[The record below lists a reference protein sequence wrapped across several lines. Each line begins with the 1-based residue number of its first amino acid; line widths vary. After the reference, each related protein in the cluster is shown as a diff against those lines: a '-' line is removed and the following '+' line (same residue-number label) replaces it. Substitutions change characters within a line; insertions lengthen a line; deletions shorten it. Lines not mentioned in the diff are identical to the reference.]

1 LRNIAI
7 LTLVVFLASSVI
19 VPASASNVSVTI
31 QAERVH
37 ATYNLYLSQ
46 NVTALPNLTTT
57 IDSNSNP
64 DISAA
69 FTQALM
75 KADPSASAVN
85 LSVGLTSVKGNVNL
99 TCAMDVAGV
108 SQVNGDIMTVNMTW
122 LPFDVTSNISAQNFS
137 FNAIGKTYFRSVV
150 AYYANLSRF
159 IGRPNAT
166 ISGAIF
172 YVNGTSVGPPVAVSY
187 AGNFT
192 TLNFSPLSTDIDQW
206 NRTYTLTNDTTTWR
220 LWPPKLFDF
229 DMQIER
235 GNATTHY
242 VASYGYNA
250 IISVPGIG
258 RSQGTELMVGVG
270 SGLTEWVMAGIV
282 VLSVIVAIGV
292 QARYRGRKKAQAKFQ
307 RK

>member
-1 LRNIAI
+1 LRSIAI
-7 LTLVVFLASSVI
+7 FTLVIFLASSLM
-19 VPASASNVSVTI
+19 VPASASNVTVTI

-37 ATYNLYLSQ
+37 ASYDLYLSQ
-46 NVTALPNLTTT
+46 NVTTLPNIATT
-57 IDSNSNP
+57 IDSNSDPNV
-64 DISAA
+64 SAA

-75 KADPSASAVN
+75 KADPSASATN
-85 LSVGLTSVKGNVNL
+85 LSVGLTSVKGNVSL

-108 SQVNGDIMTVNMTW
+108 SQLNGDILTVNMTW
-122 LPFDVTSNISAQNFS
+122 LPFDVTSNLRAQNFS
-137 FNAIGKTYFRSVV
+137 FNTIGNTYFRSVV

-159 IGRPNAT
+159 IGRSNAT

-220 LWPPKLFDF
+220 FWPPKLFDF
-229 DMQIER
+229 NMQIQR
-235 GNATTHY
+235 GNATRDY
-242 VASYGYNA
+242 FASYAYNA
-250 IISVPGIG
+250 TISVPGIG
-258 RSQGTELMVGVG
+258 RSQGTVLLVGVG

-282 VLSVIVAIGV
+282 ILSVIVAIVV
-292 QARYRGRKKAQAKFQ
+292 QVRYRGRKKAQARFQ

>member
-1 LRNIAI
+1 M
-7 LTLVVFLASSVI
+7 
-19 VPASASNVSVTI
+19 VPASASNVTVTI
-31 QAERVH
+31 GAEKVH
-37 ATYNLYLSQ
+37 ASYNLYLSQ

-64 DISAA
+64 DVSAA

-75 KADPSASAVN
+75 KADPSASATN
-85 LSVGLTSVKGNVNL
+85 LNIGLTSVKGSMNL

-122 LPFDVTSNISAQNFS
+122 LPFDVTSNIRAQNFS
-137 FNAIGKTYFRSVV
+137 FNTIGNTYFQSVV
-150 AYYANLSRF
+150 AYYANASRY

-172 YVNGTSVGPPVAVSY
+172 YVNGTSVGAPAAVAY

-192 TLNFSPLSTDIDQW
+192 TLNFGLLSTDIDQW

-220 LWPPKLFDF
+220 FWPPKLFDF
-229 DMQIER
+229 SMQIER
-235 GNATTHY
+235 GNATTEY
-242 VASYGYNA
+242 YASYAYNA
-250 IISVPGIG
+250 AISVLGIG
-258 RSQGTELMVGVG
+258 RSQGTVLLVGIG
-270 SGLTEWVMAGIV
+270 GGLTEWVMAAIV

-292 QARYRGRKKAQAKFQ
+292 QVRYRGRKKAQAKFQ